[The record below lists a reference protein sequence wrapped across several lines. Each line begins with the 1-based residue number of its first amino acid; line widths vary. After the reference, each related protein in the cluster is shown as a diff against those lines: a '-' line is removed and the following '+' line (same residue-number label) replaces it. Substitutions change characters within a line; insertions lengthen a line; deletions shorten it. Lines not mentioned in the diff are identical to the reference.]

1 MFGGK
6 KNDFLTNH
14 PLGDP
19 EPSEDDLEITKR
31 LVESGKILGIE
42 VMNHIIVTKNGFLSF
57 KERSLI

>member
-1 MFGGK
+1 
-6 KNDFLTNH
+6 
-14 PLGDP
+14 
-19 EPSEDDLEITKR
+19 